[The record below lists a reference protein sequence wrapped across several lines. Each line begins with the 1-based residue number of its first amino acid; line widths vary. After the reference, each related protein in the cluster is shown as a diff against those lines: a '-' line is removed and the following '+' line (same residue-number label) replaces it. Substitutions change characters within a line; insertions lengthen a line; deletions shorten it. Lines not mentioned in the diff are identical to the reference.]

1 MDRIIEYRVQ
11 PGDISLTSGGLL
23 GKVLNICMGLT
34 SHEISHAK
42 FTPGGITVLRAADS
56 TDMQAAGTINTRMGD
71 STETRTAGSTDMR
84 AGNTAPLPEPVTVN
98 TRVQAGDLVRIL
110 FADSAEEGGEKVPP
124 AKGALSILYEDEDV
138 VVLNKPAGLVS
149 HPTHGHHKDTLA
161 NYLAG
166 YYESKGLTGKLRV
179 VGRLDKDTSGVIL
192 FAKNAPA
199 AARLFRQKETGICRK
214 TYLAVAEG
222 TGLAAAA
229 EHYGNEAAG
238 CGISAARN
246 RAAAEPAAL
255 HVSDE
260 CNGNEDTA
268 WSRIRLPLGPVPGT
282 LAKQQVCEPPA
293 GKPALT
299 RFLCL
304 GEAKGCSLVKA
315 EIDTGRTH
323 QIRVHFSAIGHP
335 LVGDPLYGTP
345 SGEAKRALLHA
356 HQVIFL
362 QPFTGKRI
370 RLTAPLPKDMA
381 EYFR

>member
-23 GKVLNICMGLT
+23 GKILNLRMGLT

-56 TDMQAAGTINTRMGD
+56 TDMQAAGISVSRMGD
-71 STETRTAGSTDMR
+71 ATDAR
-84 AGNTAPLPEPVTVN
+84 EDDATPLPEPVTVN
-98 TRVQAGDLVRIL
+98 TRAQAGDLVRIL

-149 HPTHGHHKDTLA
+149 HPAHGHHKDTLA

-199 AARLFRQKETGICRK
+199 AARLFRQKETGIFRK
-214 TYLAVAEG
+214 AYLAVAEG
-222 TGLAAAA
+222 TELAAAA

-238 CGISAARN
+238 CGISAAGN
-246 RAAAEPAAL
+246 RAAADPAAL

-345 SGEAKRALLHA
+345 CGGTKRALLHA
-356 HQVIFL
+356 HQVVFL

-381 EYFR
+381 EYFL